1 MSPGIQKILR
11 LLALFAGFFLALRYI
26 LPLAFPFLL
35 GGLLAL
41 AGEPL
46 VRFLSRKC
54 RFPRALA
61 SAVGV
66 TMSFCLLSLGLML
79 LLGLIIREVRALT
92 GLLPDLTDALRSGM
106 TALSG
111 WLLGLTSRAPE
122 ALQPMLARNV
132 TELFSGGSALL
143 DRAVDFL
150 LRLASGILS
159 RVPGSA
165 LSLGTGIIASFMIS
179 AKLPVLQAFFRE
191 RIPQERFSRL
201 QDTLIG
207 LKAAVAGWLRAQLKL
222 SAVTFCVMALGFL
235 LLGVSHFPLW
245 AALVALVDAFPI
257 LGTGTVLVPWSIVCF
272 VQGDH
277 FRAFA
282 LLGLYGAV
290 TLIRSALEPRL
301 VGKHLGLDPLVTL
314 IALYVGFRLFG
325 LPGMLLS
332 PLIAVGAV
340 QLAVPAQNLDEPT

>member
-1 MSPGIQKILR
+1 MRPGIQKNLR
-11 LLALFAGFFLALRYI
+11 LLALFAGFFLTLRYI

-41 AGEPL
+41 AGEPM
-46 VRFLSRKC
+46 VGFFCRKC

-66 TMSFCLLSLGLML
+66 TLSFCLISLGLML

-111 WLLGLTSRAPE
+111 WLLGMTSRAPE
-122 ALQPMLARNV
+122 SLQPMLTRNV

-165 LSLGTGIIASFMIS
+165 LTLGTGIIASFMIS
-179 AKLPVLQAFFRE
+179 AKLPVLQASFRA

-201 QDTLIG
+201 QDTLTG
-207 LKAAVAGWLRAQLKL
+207 LKAAVAGWLKAQLKL
-222 SAVTFCVMALGFL
+222 SAVTFCVVALGFL

-245 AALVALVDAFPI
+245 AGLVAIVDAFPI

-272 VQGDH
+272 AQGDH

-282 LLGLYGAV
+282 LLGLYGGV

-314 IALYVGFRLFG
+314 VALYVGFRLFG

-332 PLIAVGAV
+332 PLIAVAAV
-340 QLAVPAQNLDEPT
+340 QLAAPQKEP